1 MLETLMHSP
10 IAWAVSWG
18 GTIIGIVLAIVFF
31 QKSKEKKEVTYC
43 LRSCSLIRK
52 KQKKFEKL
60 SISYDGRQIDD
71 LCVSNFTIWNS
82 GNKTL
87 NESDMVASK
96 ELTITAIEN
105 NKILDVEILKC
116 SEETNKF
123 SIRILDEHSVK
134 ILFEYVDKME
144 GVVVQVI
151 HTGTNKS
158 LIIGCKIKGGKP
170 VKHYSN
176 WTPLKNKAV
185 NRGILVVSCVLMLV
199 FFVLAFVMTFAIVND
214 DLQLKIFTSEMITEA
229 SSSKNSFKNISTTI
243 ISWLNF
249 LYFGMVFVFGL
260 KFIFKIGMPNS
271 LKSHSDFEE
280 RGCGAEDC

>member
-31 QKSKEKKEVTYC
+31 QKSKEKKEFTYC

-82 GNKTL
+82 GNRTV
-87 NESDMVASK
+87 NERDMVVSK

-123 SIRILDEHSVK
+123 SIRLLDEHTVK

-144 GVVVQVI
+144 GVVIQAI

-176 WTPLKNKAV
+176 CTPSKNKVA
-185 NRGILVVSCVLMLV
+185 NRCILVVSCVLMLT
-199 FFVLAFVMTFAIVND
+199 FFALAFAMTSAIVND
-214 DLQLKIFTSEMITEA
+214 DLQLKIFTSEKITEA
-229 SSSKNSFKNISTTI
+229 SSAKTSFENVGAAAIL
-243 ISWLNF
+243 WLHF
-249 LYFGMVFVFGL
+249 LYFGMVFVSGL

-271 LKSHSDFEE
+271 LKGHSDFE
-280 RGCGAEDC
+280 G